1 MRREVT
7 NAMIPNLGNLKI
19 ISTLSRLSQTAWKAI
34 SRLIY
39 GKEVPLLVLR
49 VQKKVQQ
56 QIKHYRQKGYEGPF
70 EVEVWLK
77 KDAKN
82 EREVDRLKIFLSNLP
97 RVKDVSVKP
106 YENCQEDFVFV
117 LPVERAERREVTKFE
132 PRRSIGSSSPS
143 RNPLAERGNPRRRL
157 GWL

>member
-1 MRREVT
+1 M
-7 NAMIPNLGNLKI
+7 
-19 ISTLSRLSQTAWKAI
+19 
-34 SRLIY
+34 
-39 GKEVPLLVLR
+39 
-49 VQKKVQQ
+49 VQQ
-56 QIKHYRQKGYEGPF
+56 QIEHYLQKGYEGPF

-77 KDAKN
+77 KD

-97 RVKDVSVKP
+97 RVKDVSVKL
-106 YENCQEDFVFV
+106 YENCQGVFV

-132 PRRSIGSSSPS
+132 PRRSISSSSPS